1 MSEKKADVWM
11 PLFVGDYLADTG
23 HLSTVEHGAY
33 LLLLMTAWLK
43 GGALPDDS
51 ERLRRITRMERD
63 DWLHAEPVLREF
75 FVLADDGTLHNAR
88 VDAEL
93 VRANR
98 NIAQK
103 SEAGKKSAAK
113 RAANKS
119 KTNEPSNDEQ
129 QGNEMATPVEQPLN
143 ERCNED
149 CSGESTEAQRN
160 GIPSPSPSPA
170 TTTDTCVSV
179 VAANATPDGLPPL
192 PAESDK
198 TKRIGLVCRLLRSK
212 GVNCNPTQF
221 AGKYAGLEQRSDDD
235 FLLAVDT
242 LQLRGEKRLTIGLV
256 AAVLGDIAE
265 GRQSRPITPA
275 PRGAAVNQLP
285 TEYGK
290 SGKL

>member
-103 SEAGKKSAAK
+103 SAAGKKSAEK

-119 KTNEPSNDEQ
+119 KANEPSNGEQ
-129 QGNEMATPVEQPLN
+129 QGNEMATDVEQPLN
-143 ERCNED
+143 DRCNETGNVD
-149 CSGESTEAQRN
+149 AAEVQRN
-160 GIPSPSPSPA
+160 GRPSPSPSPA
-170 TTTDTCVSV
+170 TTTDTDVSV
-179 VAANATPDGLPPL
+179 AAANATPDGLPPL
-192 PAESDK
+192 PEASDQ

-212 GVNCNPTQF
+212 GVKCNPTQF
-221 AGKYAGLEQRSDDD
+221 AGKYAGLELRSDEDL
-235 FLLAVDT
+235 LLAVDT
-242 LQLRGEKRLTIGLV
+242 LQLRGEKSIGIGLV
-256 AAVLGDIAE
+256 AAVLDDIEE
-265 GRQSRPITPA
+265 GRHNRPVTPA
-275 PRGAAVNQLP
+275 PRRAPVNTLP
-285 TEYGK
+285 TSYGE
-290 SGKL
+290 SGRL